1 MGSDNYKWHVHC
13 PVCGAF
19 LEKSSQCD
27 SEVDCKKCKSTLE
40 VLVKDDI
47 VSVRPMI
54 IRDEQLKARMRVYA
68 QSIRSGSGKKNQIG

>member
-1 MGSDNYKWHVHC
+1 MGSDNYKWHIHC

-40 VLVKDDI
+40 VLVKEDI
-47 VSVRPMI
+47 VSCPSH
-54 IRDEQLKARMRVYA
+54 DHQ
-68 QSIRSGSGKKNQIG
+68 G

>member
-1 MGSDNYKWHVHC
+1 MGSDNYKWHIHC
-13 PVCGAF
+13 PVCGAL

-68 QSIRSGSGKKNQIG
+68 QRIRSGSGKKKETE

>member
-1 MGSDNYKWHVHC
+1 MGTDYYKWHVHC

-19 LEKSSQCD
+19 LEKSSQSD

-40 VLVKDDI
+40 VL
-47 VSVRPMI
+47 SVRPMI

>member
-1 MGSDNYKWHVHC
+1 MGSDNYKWHIHC

-40 VLVKDDI
+40 VLVKDI
-47 VSVRPMI
+47 EEGMLLEHLLV
-54 IRDEQLKARMRVYA
+54 
-68 QSIRSGSGKKNQIG
+68 

>member
-1 MGSDNYKWHVHC
+1 MRSFSG
-13 PVCGAF
+13 
-19 LEKSSQCD
+19 D

-68 QSIRSGSGKKNQIG
+68 QSFRTGSGKKN

>member
-1 MGSDNYKWHVHC
+1 MGTDYYKWHVHC

-19 LEKSSQCD
+19 LEKSSQSD
-27 SEVDCKKCKSTLE
+27 WEVDCKKCKSTWE

-47 VSVRPMI
+47 ISVRPMI
-54 IRDEQLKARMRVYA
+54 IRDEQLKARMLVYS